1 MTCMADQNDGRDE
14 TTGREKLKM
23 QGMKL
28 RVTSYIHQ
36 NLQFIHSLLMITS
49 NWPADEIPKFE
60 RCRVTWMS
68 SNVALFSYPSCV

>member
-36 NLQFIHSLLMITS
+36 NLQFIHTYD
-49 NWPADEIPKFE
+49 NK
-60 RCRVTWMS
+60 
-68 SNVALFSYPSCV
+68 